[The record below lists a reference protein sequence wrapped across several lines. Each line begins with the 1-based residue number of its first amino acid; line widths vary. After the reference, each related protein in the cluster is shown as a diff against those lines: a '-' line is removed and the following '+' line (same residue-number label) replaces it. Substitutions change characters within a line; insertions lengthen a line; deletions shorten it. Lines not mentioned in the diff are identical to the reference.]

1 MPNKRVITAHS
12 ITLGESKKTSRV
24 TITRVGTFKDPRYG
38 EFSIT
43 LDMLNKMVENFKAN
57 AYGQDIAIDVAHNP
71 SNGAAGKITTLSVE
85 GQRLRALVEW
95 TGYGV
100 QAINNKGFNYLSA
113 EYAENFTDNEQGKE
127 HGCVLLGAGLT
138 VRPVIKHLDKVEL
151 STPDGADV
159 TSALETNF
167 LKQLQQEPIMKKYL
181 KQLLALASYK
191 LLAESV
197 QTQIKTA
204 FETTA
209 KTLSDDALKDFYT
222 SFETTVKVLSENIGD
237 TVVKLDIGAITP
249 DDSTPGASIKVLDE
263 EAITKLVAK
272 QLSDAQDA
280 EAKKLAE
287 AEESLTANIK
297 LFSETVTGDNGV
309 SDDIAKTLS
318 EDYKDLITSQMNN
331 DQVVTLAV
339 HAVKTHNKSVADKK
353 LAGLGWVGAGNPHVN
368 NQGALSLQ
376 ESIDSMLAK
385 TSSGRSFALSATDK
399 GKKLLSEH
407 PFVEQVLN
415 AFDSQNALALEA
427 ESKALAEGVGIANT
441 NLPVGFQRTVIREA
455 LSDLNVLS
463 LVNTMTDASATMTTE
478 IPYEERGSI
487 GGDGRVFEGQGI
499 GNAGVTQK
507 MDTAFLEPIKLAL
520 QVSNE
525 VMHFSRSSQ
534 INWDAYARNVASNAR
549 LVREI
554 VARKITNEMV
564 RAADSFGAISITAE
578 NVAPQLKG
586 SNSLVKTAKFP
597 IVQPKQTYSLKGDK
611 VGTASN
617 PLTVTLLGSKIDE
630 YSADVDQANG
640 TYWKLVSANLGYIG
654 FVDQDGNSVNPGEF
668 ATCTIGYDYATNI
681 KVFDLNVPAGVAL
694 EDHMDGLLRSVGS
707 RKAYLSGTHFVQPDF
722 MLMSPT
728 LNDMAT
734 NARGYTA
741 NAARQGSRLNASG
754 DLEVIKGLPA
764 FSTNAPGTQ
773 LGDSRIL
780 MGQAGTTTYSVAKA
794 FMTGQPFE
802 AVDSQGRPT
811 GQKVAYGEEYS
822 SVHTPKSISRYYTSV
837 LAIDLTNR

>member
-1 MPNKRVITAHS
+1 MKNKRVTTAHS

-43 LDMLNKMVENFKAN
+43 LGMLNEMVGNFNAN

-71 SNGAAGKITTLSVE
+71 SNGAAGKITALSVE

-95 TGYGV
+95 TGYGT

-151 STPDGADV
+151 STPSGVDV
-159 TSALETNF
+159 YSALETNF

-181 KQLLALASYK
+181 KQLLALTSYT
-191 LLAESV
+191 LLSESV

-209 KTLSDDALKDFYT
+209 KTLSGDALDNLYT
-222 SFETTVKVLSENIGD
+222 TFESTVKVLSDNIGD
-237 TVVKLDIGAITP
+237 TVVKLDVGAITSSK
-249 DDSTPGASIKVLDE
+249 DNEIKALDE
-263 EAITKLVAK
+263 SAVTKLVVKQLADVKKADVKILADAK
-272 QLSDAQDA
+272 Q
-280 EAKKLAE
+280 
-287 AEESLTANIK
+287 SLTDNVK
-297 LFSETVTGDNGV
+297 TFSETVTDAEGI
-309 SDDIAKTLS
+309 SEDIAKTLS
-318 EDYKDLITSQMNN
+318 EDYRDLITAQMNK
-331 DQVVTLAV
+331 DQVVTLAT
-339 HAVKTHNKSVADKK
+339 HALSTHNKAQSDKK
-353 LAGLGWVGAGNPHVN
+353 LAAIGWVGAGNPHVN
-368 NQGALSLQ
+368 NEAAFSLQ

-385 TSSGRSFALSATDK
+385 TSSGRSFALSSTEK
-399 GKKLLSEH
+399 GKKLLSKH

-415 AFDSQNALALEA
+415 AFDSQNTAALDA
-427 ESKALAEGVGIANT
+427 ESKVLAEGGVGITNT
-441 NLPVGFQRTVIREA
+441 DLPVGFQRTVIREA

-463 LVNTMTDASATMTTE
+463 LVNTMTDASAMMTTE

-499 GNAGVTQK
+499 GHAGVTQK

-525 VMHFSRSSQ
+525 VMHFTRSSQ
-534 INWDAYARNVASNAR
+534 INWDAYGRNVASNAR

-564 RAADSFGAISITAE
+564 RAADSYGAITIKNE
-578 NVAPQLKG
+578 DVAAQLDG
-586 SNSLVKTAKFP
+586 ATSMIKTLKFP
-597 IVQPKQTYSLKGDK
+597 VVQAKQTYSLKGDA
-611 VGTASN
+611 VGNATN
-617 PLTVTLLGSKIDE
+617 PISVSLSGNTLDE
-630 YSADVDQANG
+630 YSADIDQASG
-640 TYWKLVSANLGYIG
+640 TYWKLTSANLGYIAL
-654 FVDQDGNSVNPGEF
+654 VDQDGNAKKPAAS
-668 ATCTIGYDYATNI
+668 ATCSISYDYTTNI
-681 KVFDLNVPAGVAL
+681 KVFDLGVPSGVAL
-694 EDHMDGLLRSVGS
+694 EDHMDGLLRAVGS

-728 LNDMAT
+728 VNDMAT

-754 DLEVIKGLPA
+754 DLEMIKGLPA
-764 FSTNAPGTQ
+764 FSTNAPGSQ

-780 MGQAGTTTYSVAKA
+780 IGQAGTTTYSVAKA

-811 GQKVAYGEEYS
+811 GQKIAYGEEYS